1 MCTVRIQP
9 FKHIVPM
16 IYAYT
21 TPEIERHNGWTKI
34 GYTVRNVRDRIAEQT
49 HTADVQYKLEW
60 QSNAMYDDGSGEYF
74 KDKDFHAFLTHRKHV
89 MQEEDKNNEW
99 FHIAPLPAHEYLN
112 EFKSRTY
119 SLDADEG
126 QDYTLRPEQE
136 DAVVDTLSYFD
147 GGGAE
152 FLWNAKP
159 RFGKTL
165 TSYDLVRRM
174 AAQLNRPIKVLVVT
188 NRPSIANSWAEDFNK
203 FVGWRKDMC
212 FVSSNDAL
220 KNVPYVH
227 TREEY
232 NQLGHQTNTGLNPG
246 MVAFESLQGLKGS
259 IYFGGHHDKLK
270 WISELE
276 FDLLIVDESQ
286 EGVDTLRTDR
296 AFANIK
302 RKHTLYLS
310 GTPFKALADGRFSES
325 QIYNWSYEDEQRAKR
340 NWSGLDYNAYEDLP
354 ELQMYTYR
362 MSAMVESEARA
373 GAVISENG
381 ENVDYAFDLNEFFTT
396 VSSGNGIKFA
406 HEQEVCHF
414 LDALTTQER
423 YPFSTPELRQELSHT
438 LWLLNRVASAKALA
452 KLLKEHPV
460 FKDYEIIV
468 AAGDGAIGAD
478 DDSVTVDSYNRVK
491 NAIAEHDKTIT
502 LSVGQLTVGV
512 TVPEWSG
519 VLMLS
524 NMKSPSAYMQAA
536 FRVQNPCEMTVIHNG
551 LPMRVRKER
560 AYVFDFD
567 PARTLVI
574 YDEFANNLSTRTSS
588 SRGTSD
594 ERRKNIR
601 ELLNFFPVIG
611 EDEHGRME
619 LIDAQQVLSIPRMI
633 KSREVVRHG
642 FISNYLFSDISCVF
656 GAPTSVSDILQH
668 LTPANPKEFDANH
681 NSLQNMNEIPVNDQ
695 GDISVPDEI
704 IIGKTADIFGP
715 KIYNELTTHLNDAI
729 DEVQN
734 TNEKNAESTIEHLGA
749 VLKTVIE
756 SQVIAPASTAYGIK
770 KSTQNALIRDSK
782 KKIDKQ
788 IYDINATLSQK
799 RRIADTEYQHQI
811 MEADTDYAIN
821 EAKRTYEEKIQIATK
836 EAASRVEEITK
847 DLINTQPRELVR
859 HIETIKAE
867 EEKHNVENNA
877 RALLRGF
884 ARTIPSFIMAYGD
897 ENLTL
902 ANFDEYTEDEVFE
915 EVTGISEEDFRFLR
929 DGGERNGEHFAGHLF
944 DETVFNDS
952 IQEFLNKK
960 RELANYFDEAR
971 TEDIFDYI
979 PPQKTNQIFTPR
991 WVVKHMVDDL
1001 ERENPGCFDNPYAT
1015 FADLYMKSGL
1025 YITEIVKR
1033 LFKSDKLKQIY
1044 PNDSERIRH
1053 ILHNQVYG
1061 MAPTRIIYLIA
1072 VNYILGFDNS
1082 MQRENC
1088 NFVQADAAA
1097 AAKAGKL
1104 PQLVDEAFTR
1114 GNTGEPQSQPTDTSD
1129 NGTSST
1135 HNKESDWLIDEL
1147 RAAKIE
1153 YIDKRPRGGS
1163 LWVLGGESLKGIMA
1177 KLAEQGATFKYKPE
1191 GGRATRGRRGWW
1203 LR

>member
-1 MCTVRIQP
+1 MRAVKIKPYEQ
-9 FKHIVPM
+9 IVPM
-16 IYAYT
+16 IYAFT

-34 GYTVRNVRDRIAEQT
+34 GYTTRNVRERINEQA
-49 HTADVQYKLEW
+49 HTIDVQYKLEW
-60 QSNAMYDDGSGEYF
+60 QSSAMYDDGSGQYF
-74 KDKDFHAFLTHRKHV
+74 RDTDFHAFLKRHKHV
-89 MQEEDKNNEW
+89 MQEAGKDNEW
-99 FHIAPLPAHEYLN
+99 FHIDPKLARTYLA
-112 EFKSRTY
+112 EFKTRDY

-126 QDYTLRPEQE
+126 QEYVLRPEQE
-136 DAVVDTLSYFD
+136 DAVVDTLSYFNK
-147 GGGAE
+147 GGAE

-174 AAQLNRPIKVLVVT
+174 ASQLDRPIKVLVVT

-203 FVGWRKDMC
+203 FVGWHKDMC
-212 FVSSNDAL
+212 FVSSNNAL
-220 KNVPYVH
+220 KNIPHVY

-232 NQLGHQTNTGLNPG
+232 NQLSHGANTSVPG

-259 IYFGGHHDKLK
+259 LYFGGHHDKLK

-286 EGVDTLRTDR
+286 EGVDTIRTDR
-296 AFANIK
+296 AFDNIK
-302 RKHTLYLS
+302 RHYTLYLS

-340 NWSGLDYNAYEDLP
+340 DWDGDGYNAYENLP

-373 GAVISENG
+373 GAVIAESG
-381 ENVDYAFDLNEFFTT
+381 ETVEYAFDLNEFFTT
-396 VSSGNGIKFA
+396 VPSGNGVKFA
-406 HEQEVCHF
+406 HEHEVRHF
-414 LDALTTQER
+414 LDALTSQER
-423 YPFSTPELRQELSHT
+423 YPFSTPGLREELSHT
-438 LWLLNRVASAKALA
+438 LWLLNRVASAKALT
-452 KLLKEHPV
+452 KLLREHLI

-468 AAGDGAIGAD
+468 AAGDGVVG
-478 DDSVTVDSYNRVK
+478 DDSEDAITDSYNRVK
-491 NAIAEHDKTIT
+491 EAIAEHDKTIT

-512 TVPEWSG
+512 TVPEWSA

-536 FRVQNPCEMTVIHNG
+536 FRVQNPCDMTVVRNK
-551 LPMRVRKER
+551 LPIRIRKER

-574 YDEFANNLSTRTSS
+574 YDEFANNLNARTATGA
-588 SRGTSD
+588 GTSD
-594 ERRKNIR
+594 ERKKNIR

-611 EDEHGRME
+611 EDEYGRME
-619 LIDAQQVLSIPRMI
+619 QIDAQQVLSIPRMI

-642 FISNYLFSDISCVF
+642 FISNYLFSDISNVF
-656 GAPTSVSDILQH
+656 GALNPVVDILQH
-668 LTPANPKEFDANH
+668 LIPANSKDFNAAQNTLQNIEEIPLDANG
-681 NSLQNMNEIPVNDQ
+681 QVEIPDTL
-695 GDISVPDEI
+695 
-704 IIGKTADIFGP
+704 IIGKTADLFGP
-715 KIYNELTTHLNDAI
+715 KIYGELTDNVSDAL
-729 DEVQN
+729 EAVQQ
-734 TNEKNAESTIEHLGA
+734 TNETGAESAIEQLGDR
-749 VLKTVIE
+749 LKSVIE
-756 SQVIAPASTAYGIK
+756 SKIIAPVSTKYGIK
-770 KSTQNALIRDSK
+770 RSTHKALIRDSRRQV
-782 KKIDKQ
+782 DGQ
-788 IYDINATLSQK
+788 INTIKGILSQK
-799 RRIADTEYQHQI
+799 RRIAEAERQRRI
-811 MEADTDYAIN
+811 ESADTLEAID
-821 EAKRTYEEKIQIATK
+821 EAQKGYEEAIQLAVQEATTQVEKATQELIKNQPK
-836 EAASRVEEITK
+836 ELVHRVET
-847 DLINTQPRELVR
+847 V
-859 HIETIKAE
+859 KAE
-867 EEKHNVENNA
+867 EKKRDVEDDV

-897 ENLTL
+897 KNLTL

-915 EVTGISEEDFRFLR
+915 DVTGISEDDFRFLR

-960 RELANYFDEAR
+960 KELANYFDESR

-979 PPQKTNQIFTPR
+979 PPQRTNQIFTPR
-991 WVVKHMVDDL
+991 WIVKRMVDDL
-1001 ERENPGCFDNPYAT
+1001 EQENPGCFDNPDAT

-1033 LFKSDKLKQIY
+1033 LFKSEKLKELY
-1044 PNDSERIRH
+1044 PDDKNRIHH
-1053 ILHNQVYG
+1053 ILHYQVYG

-1072 VNYILGFDNS
+1072 VNYILGFDNN
-1082 MQRENC
+1082 MKRENC

-1097 AAKAGKL
+1097 AAKAGTL

-1114 GNTGEPQSQPTDTSD
+1114 GNTGDVEPQASVVT
-1129 NGTSST
+1129 
-1135 HNKESDWLIDEL
+1135 ESGRDSESENDRDWLLDEL
-1147 RAAKIE
+1147 RAANIE

-1163 LWVLGGESLKGIMA
+1163 LWVLGDHSLKDFMA

-1191 GGRATRGRRGWW
+1191 GGRATKSRSGWW